1 MYQMVYTLLNR
12 HLRMHG
18 TALLIKR
25 KFGLHRVAYDKGREA
40 QSASSWQSEFLT
52 CILLLKKKKT
62 LATQSN
68 SYRN

>member
-1 MYQMVYTLLNR
+1 MY
-12 HLRMHG
+12 G

-52 CILLLKKKKT
+52 CILLLKKNP
-62 LATQSN
+62 SN
-68 SYRN
+68 PIQFL

>member
-1 MYQMVYTLLNR
+1 
-12 HLRMHG
+12 MHG

-52 CILLLKKKKT
+52 CILLMKKKKT

>member
-1 MYQMVYTLLNR
+1 
-12 HLRMHG
+12 MHG

-52 CILLLKKKKT
+52 CILLLKKKKKT